1 MLILWIWFCR
11 TLFFS
16 LFFCSLLL
24 WFDAYLYCYGTS
36 LMAQMVKHLP
46 TVQKNW
52 VRSLG
57 WEDPLEKGM
66 ATQSSILPGK
76 SHGRRSLVGYSPW
89 GHKELD
95 MTEWLHFLTFWL
107 FIVMISSFFFFICIY
122 VLELWFVIT
131 MWLLNSSLFTY
142 ALLS

>member
-1 MLILWIWFCR
+1 
-11 TLFFS
+11 
-16 LFFCSLLL
+16 
-24 WFDAYLYCYGTS
+24 
-36 LMAQMVKHLP
+36 MAQMVKHLP

-95 MTEWLHFLTFWL
+95 MTE
-107 FIVMISSFFFFICIY
+107 
-122 VLELWFVIT
+122 
-131 MWLLNSSLFTY
+131 
-142 ALLS
+142 